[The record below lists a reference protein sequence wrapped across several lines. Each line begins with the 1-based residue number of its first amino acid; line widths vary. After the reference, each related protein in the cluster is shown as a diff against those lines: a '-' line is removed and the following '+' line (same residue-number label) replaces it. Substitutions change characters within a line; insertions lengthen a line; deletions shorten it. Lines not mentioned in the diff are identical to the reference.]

1 MKRILLCGSHKTG
14 KSTLF
19 FQLTGT
25 KPDEEFLNGASRHG
39 GKAAFNAPE
48 LEEDVEII
56 DTPGVNSILDETPE
70 GAVFRG
76 LLETQKPDVIAIVAD
91 GLNFRRTLAL
101 TAQLLI
107 FQKPV
112 CIIRNTEKPGSDN
125 AVDMATSVSRA
136 GIPMMEFP
144 SDNEEYA
151 GFIKKLLEIDFNPTS
166 DVYTKMPEIK
176 WITEFRPG
184 DEILTTFR
192 ICELST
198 WPETSPAIEIL
209 RKRIGQHGYFSRAD
223 LNIVDHSFSLS
234 DFLRENPDEEPFSE
248 DSSRFSLLLQR
259 PLTGIPFAAAVFFL
273 MYLFVGRFGA
283 GIVVDFI
290 DKTLFANYVLPVF
303 KFVTDFIPWEMGRAL
318 FMDPDFGLVPTGIFL
333 ALAIVAP
340 VLFMFYLFIGF
351 LEESGYFPRLS
362 VLFDRMMRPMGLN
375 GKGIF
380 PLLMGFSCIT
390 MALATTRMLETRK
403 ERIIAS
409 FLLMLAI
416 PCAPLM
422 GAMFIILG
430 KLHYSAFVFVLAVI
444 LLQVAFTGWVANK
457 ILKGKVQPFI
467 IELTPLQFP
476 SPLQLLKKSILR
488 TWFFL
493 KEALPI
499 FILASILLFIFARI
513 GLLNLIQEAAKPV
526 VTDFWGL
533 PIESVQVFIKT
544 IIRRENGIAE
554 LSRIGAGFTS
564 VQLIITILVMSF
576 SIPCVNSF
584 IMLIK
589 EQGVKTALA
598 IVGVVVVYST
608 LLGGALNLFFR
619 FVPLY
624 R

>member
-25 KPDEEFLNGASRHG
+25 KPDEEFLNGAKRHG
-39 GKAAFNAPE
+39 GKTTVDGAN
-48 LEEDVEII
+48 LEEGLEII
-56 DTPGVNSILDETPE
+56 DTPGINSILDETPE
-70 GAVFRG
+70 GAIFRG
-76 LLETQKPDVIAIVAD
+76 LLETEKPDVIAVVAD

-112 CIIRNTEKPGSDN
+112 CIIRNNKKPGSDST
-125 AVDMATSVSRA
+125 VDMATSTQRA
-136 GIPMMEFP
+136 SIPLIDFP
-144 SDNEEYA
+144 SETEHA
-151 GFIKKLLEIDFNPTS
+151 EFIKELLGTKLNTPSF
-166 DVYTKMPEIK
+166 VYEKMPEIK
-176 WITEFRPG
+176 WISEFRPG

-198 WPETSPAIEIL
+198 WPETSPAIESL
-209 RKRIGQHGYFSRAD
+209 RKKIGQHGYFSRAD

-234 DFLRENPDEEPFSE
+234 DFLRENPDGESAPE
-248 DSSRFSLLLQR
+248 DSSRFSLLLQK

-303 KFVTDFIPWEMGRAL
+303 KFITDFIPWEMGRAL

-380 PLLMGFSCIT
+380 PLIMGFSCIT

-430 KLHYSAFVFVLAVI
+430 KLHYSAFIFVLAVI
-444 LLQVAFTGWVANK
+444 LIQVAFTGWVANK

-476 SPLQLLKKSILR
+476 SALQLLKKSILR

-598 IVGVVVVYST
+598 IVGVVIVYST

-619 FVPLY
+619 LVPLY